1 MLNTQFLYQ
10 QKAHFILYAL
20 TSQNFNI
27 TICKNFIGPQRSIG
41 QKKVQFRILIIHI
54 KNNRIIIKKLTSQ
67 IIYIGQFYL

>member
-20 TSQNFNI
+20 TCQNFNI

-41 QKKVQFRILIIHI
+41 PKKRVQFRISKIH
-54 KNNRIIIKKLTSQ
+54 KKTT
-67 IIYIGQFYL
+67 G

>member
-41 QKKVQFRILIIHI
+41 QKKGCNFE
-54 KNNRIIIKKLTSQ
+54 NS
-67 IIYIGQFYL
+67 